1 MKLSHK
7 LIMVSA
13 AALMSVS
20 PLVNTT
26 QNVNAATASS
36 KKTTAKKTST
46 KKATTRKSASTKK
59 STSKKAASSKKTTSK
74 KTTSNTIKLIHNA
87 YVYDK
92 NGKRLKTYMGSAKY
106 TTIAKGVTVN
116 SNGTKT
122 IDGVL
127 YYSLGGGAYIKAANV
142 DGKA

>member
-1 MKLSHK
+1 
-7 LIMVSA
+7 
-13 AALMSVS
+13 
-20 PLVNTT
+20 
-26 QNVNAATASS
+26 
-36 KKTTAKKTST
+36 
-46 KKATTRKSASTKK
+46 
-59 STSKKAASSKKTTSK
+59 SK

-92 NGKRLKTYMGSAKY
+92 NGKRLKKYEGKAKY

-142 DGKA
+142 DGKAEESEDSTS